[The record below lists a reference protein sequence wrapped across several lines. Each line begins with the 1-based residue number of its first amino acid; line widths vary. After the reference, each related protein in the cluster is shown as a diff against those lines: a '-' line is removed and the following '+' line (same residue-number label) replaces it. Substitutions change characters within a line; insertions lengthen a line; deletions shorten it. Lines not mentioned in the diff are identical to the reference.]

1 MAPESTKPAAR
12 KAAVP
17 KPPPDPLKLAR
28 VSAGSYA
35 TGDGRFSV
43 EQSSGGWM
51 LTDAERTNELGLP
64 LVRGPFATLD
74 AAREALEA
82 LRSGPAPVSDLAE
95 RIAAMPKREAR
106 PRRAR
111 ASDRDGRGN
120 AGGAA
125 ASRKKAPEPLP
136 VVIREFRSRDGE
148 GLRALWEQV
157 GFGSLGDDDM
167 SLRRFA
173 QRNPGLLLVASQGT
187 QVVGSG
193 MGGWDG
199 RRGWIYH
206 LAVAEAQRREGLG
219 RELVRRIEV
228 GLAAVGCRKV
238 NATVRGGNAEA
249 AAFWRSVGYEVNE
262 ARQYG
267 RTLTVGEDGSG

>member
-1 MAPESTKPAAR
+1 MADGSKKPPAP
-12 KAAVP
+12 KA
-17 KPPPDPLKLAR
+17 PPDPGKLAR

-51 LTDAERTNELGLP
+51 LTDAEQINELGLP

-74 AAREALEA
+74 AARDALDG

-106 PRRAR
+106 PGKA
-111 ASDRDGRGN
+111 AAAKD
-120 AGGAA
+120 AA
-125 ASRKKAPEPLP
+125 ASAAAAKPKAPLP

-157 GFGSLGDDDM
+157 GFHSLGDDDM

-173 QRNPGLLLVASQGT
+173 QRNPGLLLVASQGLD
-187 QVVGSG
+187 VVGSG

-206 LAVAEAQRREGLG
+206 LAVVDAQQRKGLG
-219 RELVRRIEV
+219 KEIVQRLEA
-228 GLAAVGCRKV
+228 GLRAVGCRKV
-238 NATVRGGNAEA
+238 NAIVRDGNDDA
-249 AAFWRSVGYEVNE
+249 AGFWKSVGYELH
-262 ARQYG
+262 AAHQFGRQLPDDEG
-267 RTLTVGEDGSG
+267 PSG